1 MSGLPRISRPAIIV
15 RDWHSETS
23 YPREV
28 ATPWLS
34 PEYREAIILL
44 DRETW
49 GGYNWTMNYV
59 LGRYGD
65 QQNGRALMNSAARY
79 LNYRDAA
86 GVRRAGLPQTTAA
99 CRQTPLRPARLRALQ
114 FGGRR
119 MPTYPRFYQTKP
131 FVMCENAAGK
141 LCV

>member
-86 GVRRAGLPQTTAA
+86 GVRRAAS
-99 CRQTPLRPARLRALQ
+99 RPARLRALQ